1 MVFLIT
7 VKKTHLACI
16 ATLHP
21 LSFSD
26 QFKMYYT
33 GVPFKYMVFYFMLH
47 HGMGWCHAMYLIN
60 HALFMTV
67 TVTPMILRCA
77 INLNVLPRVIQ
88 TIRRV
93 ASWLSLSTPSQHIP
107 NFLRLENVINV
118 TPLVADR
125 THLMSDYQ
133 SLAQID

>member
-1 MVFLIT
+1 M
-7 VKKTHLACI
+7 
-16 ATLHP
+16 
-21 LSFSD
+21 D
-26 QFKMYYT
+26 
-33 GVPFKYMVFYFMLH
+33 
-47 HGMGWCHAMYLIN
+47 WCHAIYLIN
-60 HALFMTV
+60 HALFVTV
-67 TVTPMILRCA
+67 TVTPIFLRCA

-93 ASWLSLSTPSQHIP
+93 TSWLSLSTPSQHIP

>member
-1 MVFLIT
+1 M
-7 VKKTHLACI
+7 
-16 ATLHP
+16 
-21 LSFSD
+21 D
-26 QFKMYYT
+26 
-33 GVPFKYMVFYFMLH
+33 
-47 HGMGWCHAMYLIN
+47 WCHAIYLSK
-60 HALFMTV
+60 HGLFSIL
-67 TVTPMILRCA
+67 TVTPMFLRCA
-77 INLNVLPRVIQ
+77 INFNVLPRVIQ

-93 ASWLSLSTPSQHIP
+93 ARGLSLGTPSQHIP